1 MQDFRS
7 NSESGREYL
16 YGKQRPSGLDGFCY
30 RLNRRYLAHDIFS
43 RLAKPCALAPP
54 KPYYAQSE
62 VDMKKCI
69 WVMFILALI
78 VMGMSCD
85 AAISGNGNEAPMTYT
100 NFRDIP
106 GVTAEEIQAIDA
118 LIVKYRNKGFSYGT
132 FPSTESFTRP
142 NGMIGGY
149 SALFCDWMSQLFGI
163 EFTPETHDWN
173 ELYDGVS
180 GEQIDFTGDLS
191 ATPERREK
199 FVMTRAF
206 VQRAI
211 VAFRES
217 GSLRFEEIMKT
228 RPLRFGF
235 LTGANTAE
243 LILDSSPYN
252 IIPIY
257 RDSLEGV
264 AALIPTGEADAFLAE
279 EHGEANMPEGWHI
292 EKIFPVV
299 YSPSSFSTG
308 RKELV
313 PIVSVLDKYL
323 AQAGM
328 EYLLTLY
335 NKGHEEY
342 YKNVLY
348 AKFSEAEKA
357 YLRTLGENGT
367 PVKLIAES
375 DNYPSSF
382 YNAKEKQWQGISI
395 EVLDKICELT
405 GLRYEVTSGTDSAW
419 VDNLAAL
426 ERGDAAMVTELLRS
440 NEREDRFLWTDEPYA
455 DDYFALLSLI
465 DTPDI
470 SVNQVVYSR
479 IGVVKGS
486 AYEDFFNKWF
496 PDHGNLVQCVD
507 NNDALRR
514 IKNGEIDLL
523 MASRNMLLSTS
534 NYMEDP
540 GFKINLAFS
549 FSYGSYLG
557 FNKDEALL
565 KSIVSKAQAYVDTG
579 TIAERWKQRIFD
591 YRGTMAQQQ
600 AVFLLGFSVMLIAII
615 VLLSVIINR
624 RKQTN
629 IVLERTVRER
639 TAALEVQKKAAE
651 AAAKAKS
658 DFLSNMSHE
667 IRTPLN
673 AIIGMTEIAERAVDI
688 SQIQSCNARIKDAS
702 RFLLRLVTDILDM
715 SKIEAGKME
724 LYLQPFSFPAILE
737 QVKELFSPRCKGKNI
752 DFRLIHD
759 NIPAFINSDEQR
771 LLQVLTNLL
780 SNAVKFTPENGRIDF
795 TVRQTGE
802 IDETGAATL
811 EFSVRDTGIGM
822 SDEQQEKLFQAFQQA
837 DSSIAARYG
846 GTGLGLTISKRIVSL
861 LGGDIHVSSTL
872 GKGSTF
878 TVTVPVQVCEVSEYA
893 GKDSVSSENL
903 NFEGRTLLLVED
915 VEINREI
922 ILTLLEPSGIRII
935 EAENGN
941 EAIEK
946 FERFSSEIDIIFM
959 DIKMPLMDGF
969 AATAAIRSSGLQGA
983 DTVPIIALTAN
994 AFQDDIDKAHAV
1006 GMNGHLSKPID
1017 IDKVF
1022 AMMSKYLIS
1031 NSPLVGDWDNCT
1043 EE

>member
-1 MQDFRS
+1 
-7 NSESGREYL
+7 
-16 YGKQRPSGLDGFCY
+16 
-30 RLNRRYLAHDIFS
+30 
-43 RLAKPCALAPP
+43 
-54 KPYYAQSE
+54 
-62 VDMKKCI
+62 MKKCI
-69 WVMFILALI
+69 WAAFIFALI
-78 VMGMSCD
+78 GMGTSCLSSIPD
-85 AAISGNGNEAPMTYT
+85 GGNEAPVTYT
-100 NFRDIP
+100 DFRDIP
-106 GVTAEEIQAIDA
+106 GVTAEEIAAIDA
-118 LIVKYRNKGFSYGT
+118 LIARYRDRGFSYGT

-142 NGMIGGY
+142 DGTIGGY
-149 SALFCDWMSQLFGI
+149 SALFCEWMSRLFGI
-163 EFTPETHDWN
+163 KFTPETHDWN
-173 ELYDGVS
+173 KLYEGVS
-180 GEQIDFTGDLS
+180 DGRIDFTGDLS

-199 FVMTRAF
+199 FSMSRAF

-211 VAFRES
+211 VAFREG
-217 GSLRFEEIMKT
+217 GSLRFEEIMKI

-235 LTGANTAE
+235 LEGANTAE
-243 LILDSSPYN
+243 LILDSSPYD
-252 IIPIY
+252 IIPVY
-257 RDSLEGV
+257 RDSLDGV
-264 AALIPTGEADAFLAE
+264 AALVATGEADAFLAE

-308 RKELV
+308 RKELA

-323 AQAGM
+323 ARAGM

-342 YKNVLY
+342 YKNALY
-348 AKFSEAEKA
+348 AKFTEAEKA
-357 YLRTLGENGT
+357 YLTTRGENGS

-375 DNYPSSF
+375 DNYPASF
-382 YNAKEKQWQGISI
+382 YNAKEKEWQGIGI
-395 EVLDKICELT
+395 DVLDKICELT
-405 GLRYEVTSGTDSAW
+405 GLRYEVTSGTDSVW

-426 ERGDAAMVTELLRS
+426 ERGDAAMVTELLKS
-440 NEREDRFLWTDEPYA
+440 SEREGRFLWTDTPYA

-486 AYEDFFNKWF
+486 AYENFFNKWF
-496 PDHGNLVQCVD
+496 PDHGNLVQCV
-507 NNDALRR
+507 NNSDALRK

-549 FSYGSYLG
+549 FNYGSYLG

-565 KSIVSKAQAYVDTG
+565 QSIVSKAQVYVNTA
-579 TIAERWKQRIFD
+579 TIAERWKERIFD
-591 YRGTMAQQQ
+591 YSGTIARQQ
-600 AVFLLGFSVMLIAII
+600 AVFLMGFSIMLIAII
-615 VLLSVIINR
+615 ALLTVIVSR
-624 RKQTN
+624 RKRVN

-639 TAALEVQKKAAE
+639 TAALEVQTKAAE
-651 AAAKAKS
+651 DAAKAKS

-673 AIIGMTEIAERAVDI
+673 AIIGMTEIAARAADI
-688 SQIQSCNARIKDAS
+688 SQMRSCNARIKDAS
-702 RFLLRLVTDILDM
+702 GYLLGLVTDILDM

-724 LYLQPFSFPAILE
+724 LYPQPFAFPAILE
-737 QVKELFSPRCKGKNI
+737 QVKELFLPRCKSKNI
-752 DFRLIHD
+752 DFALNHD
-759 NIPAFINSDEQR
+759 DIPAYINSDGQR

-802 IDETGAATL
+802 TGSDGAVTL
-811 EFSVRDTGIGM
+811 EFTVRDTGIGM
-822 SDEQQEKLFQAFQQA
+822 STEQREKLFQAFQQA

-861 LGGDIHVSSTL
+861 LGGDIRVSSTP

-878 TVTVPVQVCEVSEYA
+878 TVTVPVQVCDASELTDKDPVSP
-893 GKDSVSSENL
+893 ENL

-922 ILTLLEPSGIRII
+922 IVTLLEPSGIRII

-941 EAIEK
+941 EAVKK
-946 FERFSSEIDIIFM
+946 FEEFSPEIDIVFM

-969 AATAAIRSSGLQGA
+969 DATAAIRSSGLPGA

-994 AFQDDIDKAHAV
+994 AFQDDIDKTRAA
-1006 GMNGHLSKPID
+1006 GMNDHLSKPID

-1022 AMMSKYLIS
+1022 AMMSKYL
-1031 NSPLVGDWDNCT
+1031 L
-1043 EE
+1043 